1 MEIILK
7 KDKKEKTYTTGFI
20 SARMVRRTIE
30 VSQGVDFDNISPEEL
45 DKLIDYIVE
54 LFGNQF
60 TRDDVYDGLQSKDLI
75 PTITKCINEVVGEM
89 TEVTAGEGKNQ

>member
-7 KDKKEKTYTTGFI
+7 QDKKDKTYTTGFI

-30 VSQGVDFDNISPEEL
+30 VSQGVDFDNITPEEL

-54 LFGNQF
+54 LFGSQF

-89 TEVTAGEGKNQ
+89 SEVTAGDGKTQ

>member
-7 KDKKEKTYTTGFI
+7 KDKGDKAYTTCFI

-54 LFGNQF
+54 LFGSQF

-89 TEVTAGEGKNQ
+89 SEVTAGDGKNQ

>member
-7 KDKKEKTYTTGFI
+7 KDKKDKTYTTGFI

-54 LFGNQF
+54 LFNNQF

-75 PTITKCINEVVGEM
+75 PTITKCINEVAGEM
-89 TEVTAGEGKNQ
+89 SEVTAGDGKNQ

>member
-1 MEIILK
+1 MEIILR

-89 TEVTAGEGKNQ
+89 SEVTAGDGKNQ

>member
-1 MEIILK
+1 MEIVLK

-30 VSQGVDFDNISPEEL
+30 VSRGVDFDNITPEEL

-75 PTITKCINEVVGEM
+75 PTITKCINEVVGEI

>member
-7 KDKKEKTYTTGFI
+7 KDKKAKTYTTGFI

-30 VSQGVDFDNISPEEL
+30 VSQEVDFDNITPEEL

-89 TEVTAGEGKNQ
+89 SEVTAGDGKNQ

>member
-30 VSQGVDFDNISPEEL
+30 VSQGVDFDNITPEEL

>member
-1 MEIILK
+1 MELILK

-30 VSQGVDFDNISPEEL
+30 VSQGVDFDNITPEEL

>member
-1 MEIILK
+1 MEIVLR

-54 LFGNQF
+54 LFNNQF

-75 PTITKCINEVVGEM
+75 PTIIKCINEVVGEM

>member
-7 KDKKEKTYTTGFI
+7 KDKKDKTYTTGFI

-89 TEVTAGEGKNQ
+89 TEVTEGEGKNQ